1 MDGVGGEGI
10 TGVEGVGIN
19 GVEGVGITGVE
30 GVVASFTEFGIL
42 LIAGGVI
49 FSFAT

>member
-10 TGVEGVGIN
+10 TGEGVGIN
-19 GVEGVGITGVE
+19 GVEGV
-30 GVVASFTEFGIL
+30 VASFTGLGIL
-42 LIAGGVI
+42 MIAGGVI

>member
-1 MDGVGGEGI
+1 MDGVGGEEI
-10 TGVEGVGIN
+10 TGEGVGTT

-30 GVVASFTEFGIL
+30 GVVASFTGLGIL